1 MQEPEMPCGEHLDR
15 GLPVRSLQSTLY
27 PGLAA
32 VMLLVPAL
40 AVAQTTDTAQRTD
53 RGTEKN
59 SLSH

>member
-1 MQEPEMPCGEHLDR
+1 MPCGEHLDR